1 MPGVFVD
8 RIEGESA
15 ILVENGQERRV
26 PVRGLPNG
34 VREGDWL
41 SADLTRIEAGRR
53 DEAEREIDERRKR
66 LSEGDDGG
74 DISL

>member
-15 ILVENGQERRV
+15 TLVEDGQERRV
-26 PVRGLPNG
+26 ALTRLPKG

-41 SADLTRIEAGRR
+41 SADLTRIDVDARV
-53 DEAEREIDERRKR
+53 EAERRIEELRKR
-66 LSEGDDGG
+66 LSEEDDGG